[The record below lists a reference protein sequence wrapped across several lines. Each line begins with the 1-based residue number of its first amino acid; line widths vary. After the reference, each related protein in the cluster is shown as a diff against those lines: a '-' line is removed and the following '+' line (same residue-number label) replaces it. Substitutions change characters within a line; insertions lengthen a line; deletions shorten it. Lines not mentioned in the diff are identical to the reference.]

1 MVDPAFPDGTE
12 TIKVYD
18 TNVLSSFLTKSQ
30 IGDSVLNTYDAT
42 RSEIYKQ
49 FGIALATNGATA
61 NLNIGNDTL
70 NVRDKAN
77 TIELL
82 AKDSSLLEAQGA
94 NS

>member
-1 MVDPAFPDGTE
+1 M
-12 TIKVYD
+12 
-18 TNVLSSFLTKSQ
+18 
-30 IGDSVLNTYDAT
+30 NTYDPQQT
-42 RSEIYKQ
+42 QIYKQ
-49 FGIALATNGATA
+49 FGIALATNGGIA

-94 NS
+94 NSRELEVR